1 MFVFLMEALSHIT
14 SSEIHSADRVKNLRV
29 ESLFFF
35 FIIEVFLFRSFWI
48 SWSSVDFFVVL
59 LHEYLL
65 PDLLQV
71 DKLQVLN
78 PYHLR
83 V

>member
-14 SSEIHSADRVKNLRV
+14 SSEIHSTDRVKNLRV

-35 FIIEVFLFRSFWI
+35 FIIEVFLFGSFWM
-48 SWSSVDFFVVL
+48 SWSSVDFFVIL